1 MHFTL
6 AQKGRPLWVTTNWR
20 YNHPSIPV
28 FPPLFLRP
36 TYHLI
41 CIRSYT
47 ICQSTFEITSS
58 TSRHSCVLALLWSYH
73 FSEQWR
79 NSTPQTRTMKTQGF
93 GPSRTYRRK
102 KKRLPHWCLPRFVP
116 CNLGFTRIY
125 IYTRFFHYH
134 SRPSDIVAYCPNIN
148 GTVRWGSLICTTS
161 IWPFDTYCLLFVDL
175 LPTVPASPIPLLILS
190 ITRGLTFRVPHFSF
204 GSSLWKTEHWIPRNS
219 LLISFV
225 I

>member
-1 MHFTL
+1 VKLPSRKEQDFLCFSLSTTSSASPYSSDRLPEFRFNILYSVQCESRPSVARINWCWSEKKNLMHFTL

-47 ICQSTFEITSS
+47 ICQSIFEIISS

-102 KKRLPHWCLPRFVP
+102 KETTTPLMSAALCSMQS
-116 CNLGFTRIY
+116 GFY
-125 IYTRFFHYH
+125 
-134 SRPSDIVAYCPNIN
+134 SDLYLYPFL
-148 GTVRWGSLICTTS
+148 SLSFASQWHC
-161 IWPFDTYCLLFVDL
+161 CLL
-175 LPTVPASPIPLLILS
+175 P
-190 ITRGLTFRVPHFSF
+190 
-204 GSSLWKTEHWIPRNS
+204 
-219 LLISFV
+219 
-225 I
+225 